1 MDITA
6 QRSDWPRLLQPVA
19 SRRAPRPS
27 LRRLCALSFSVLAL
41 SLLALPAAAQ
51 NRGRFTLGGQ
61 FVALFSNQV
70 QAPSSGLG
78 GIGGTCRCGFYGGG
92 VSFTARMV
100 KRLGLDA
107 SVNYL
112 PDRGPAALNW
122 GYRVLAIGPRLR
134 LNLAGHSALYLGFRP
149 AWGWQSGS
157 GQQILQSPAGP
168 VTSTASYTN
177 HFWGFDIG
185 GTVQDRITRRWL
197 LRFSLGDLWVVGPR
211 CNNCVSD
218 AGASAV
224 PAQNLQL
231 TVGLAY
237 RI

>member
-1 MDITA
+1 MANIATR
-6 QRSDWPRLLQPVA
+6 QRRFFRPPVA
-19 SRRAPRPS
+19 LHPISIAV
-27 LRRLCALSFSVLAL
+27 VLAA
-41 SLLALPAAAQ
+41 LLALPAAAQ

-78 GIGGTCRCGFYGGG
+78 GIGGTCHCGFYGGG
-92 VSFTARMV
+92 LTFTSRLVRRVS
-100 KRLGLDA
+100 LDA
-107 SVNYL
+107 SINYL

-122 GYRVLAIGPRLR
+122 GYRVFAIGPRFR
-134 LNLAGHSALYLGFRP
+134 LHLAGHSALYLGFRP
-149 AWGWQSGS
+149 AWGWQGGS
-157 GQQILQSPAGP
+157 VQQILQSPAGP

-185 GTVQDRITRRWL
+185 GTVQDRITGRWL

-218 AGASAV
+218 GGASAV

-237 RI
+237 RF